1 MLVKI
6 NKVLSVFLVLCLYS
20 SVTFSKTTNE
30 REKVYLKFDSTQIIP
45 PLLLGI
51 TYTEG
56 MFGKFEEKKQIKFGR
71 INKEPDIVDS
81 FIFDKQKGQMRCLT
95 KQELSTLPISEFKH
109 LEEVAKNKGHRDDP
123 GKVFTRIALVE
134 ITKDGKIILYDPVKW
149 RRIVH
154 IE

>member
-6 NKVLSVFLVLCLYS
+6 NKILSVFLVLCLYS
-20 SVTFSKTTNE
+20 SVTFSQIANE
-30 REKVYLKFDSTQIIP
+30 IEKVYLKFDTTQIIP

-51 TYTEG
+51 TYKEG
-56 MFGKFEEKKQIKFGR
+56 MYGKFDKEKQIKFGR

-95 KQELSTLPISEFKH
+95 KQELSTLPIAEFKH
-109 LEEVAKNKGHRDDP
+109 LEEVAKNKGHRDNP

-149 RRIVH
+149 KRVVY

>member
-20 SVTFSKTTNE
+20 SVTFSQTTNE

-56 MFGKFEEKKQIKFGR
+56 MFGKFDEKKQIKFGR
-71 INKEPDIVDS
+71 INKEP
-81 FIFDKQKGQMRCLT
+81 
-95 KQELSTLPISEFKH
+95 IS
-109 LEEVAKNKGHRDDP
+109 
-123 GKVFTRIALVE
+123 
-134 ITKDGKIILYDPVKW
+134 
-149 RRIVH
+149 
-154 IE
+154 